1 MSPIL
6 AISPFAVFGLVSL
19 AFIAA
24 YVVLSLSSELR
35 SPVKLYVVPGFMT
48 FALITACGIGA
59 LVNAGPERADDLAA
73 CGGAAAFVVWSGVWW
88 LFGRRSTATGTRP

>member
-59 LVNAGPERADDLAA
+59 LVNTGPERAAALAA
-73 CGGAAAFVVWSGVWW
+73 CVGAAAAFVAWSGMWS
-88 LFGRRSTATGTRP
+88 LLGRRSKASGP